1 MSGDMT
7 EEKST
12 VENNTSGVNGS
23 KSLRQQLTPQEKI
36 QQLREHERA
45 KKLAKLAP
53 TKPTGSKLDDLMVE
67 GTIGDLEDQTSEMN
81 NTLTAAI
88 FYRFILP
95 VIATI
100 FALQLTAFG
109 IFKTSMADLAGSQV
123 PMPAIIKVS
132 LIALPIC
139 AAAIFICSRMIRN
152 SGRVIW
158 WVFYGASM
166 IITAVLLFASVKTL
180 TLFFMQVL
188 KKLR

>member
-7 EEKST
+7 GEKST
-12 VENNTSGVNGS
+12 IESKSSGVNGQENLP
-23 KSLRQQLTPQEKI
+23 KQLTPQEKI

-45 KKLAKLAP
+45 KRLAKLVP
-53 TKPTGSKLDDLMVE
+53 TESTGSKLDDLMVK
-67 GTIGDLEDQTSEMN
+67 GTIADLEDQTSEMN

-100 FALQLTAFG
+100 FALQLTAFS

-123 PMPAIIKVS
+123 AVPVIIKVS

-139 AAAIFICSRMIRN
+139 AAAIFICSRLIRN
-152 SGRVIW
+152 SGRIIW

-166 IITAVLLFASVKTL
+166 IITAVLLFASVRTL
-180 TLFFMQVL
+180 TVFFMHVL